1 MFERVNGGVYECVK
15 SVLCDRSMVGEVY
28 EEDDIF
34 EGFVWKSVKEV
45 SRRDRLNKWKDVC
58 GEMMCGVMMCGVMVC
73 GIMMCGIMLWSR
85 W

>member
-1 MFERVNGGVYECVK
+1 M
-15 SVLCDRSMVGEVY
+15 Y

-58 GEMMCGVMMCGVMVC
+58 RVMVCRVMLCRVMLWRVMLCGVMLCGV
-73 GIMMCGIMLWSR
+73 MLWSR

>member
-1 MFERVNGGVYECVK
+1 MNGGVYECVK

-58 GEMMCGVMMCGVMVC
+58 RVMVC
-73 GIMMCGIMLWSR
+73 RVMVCRVMLYGVMLWSR